1 MKTVKI
7 VWRVAVGL
15 IYLLVVIGILSAAQ
29 TRFETLVLACLAEI
43 YAAILYNFSVIGS
56 VTDVNN
62 YAGFVRFR
70 ILATAQGQIANED
83 GAFTDQENALR
94 DSLNES
100 KKFVIIN
107 QISHGLVSTYGLYK
121 IIWALLT

>member
-62 YAGFVRFR
+62 SRGSACKFLQRLEAKCQTKTGRSQ
-70 ILATAQGQIANED
+70 T
-83 GAFTDQENALR
+83 
-94 DSLNES
+94 
-100 KKFVIIN
+100 KKM
-107 QISHGLVSTYGLYK
+107 LCETL
-121 IIWALLT
+121 